1 MEDSLI
7 VVDKN
12 KALSRDTISLPKY
25 GTITEQRVIKDMQAF
40 FKGFDFDENIHI
52 TEMFKSVEQIE
63 VFAKEAIKEINSAD
77 IQYKM
82 DEIMKSGAIAVRRW
96 YFGWIIN
103 KVLSEASYGEGVAKK
118 LAKASGISDAYIY
131 QYKDVG
137 ERLSI
142 TDVYTLG
149 IYKSSWDVIR
159 QIATIKDED
168 YRKAVISVYV
178 NNINDVT
185 NEIELSNA
193 KAIIIAA
200 IKKIKEE
207 QKSPERALDMSNP
220 ETLLQAAS
228 YKEYAPEYDEAD
240 KALEKIKSAARKLT
254 KQPGYDI
261 TINAL
266 QNFFIMSDATDAS
279 NLLYAIT
286 NKAKETLTALET
298 LENVLPVLKAEVTSI
313 VNATL
318 IERE

>member
-7 VVDKN
+7 IVDKN

-25 GTITEQRVIKDMQAF
+25 GTITEQRVVKDMQAF
-40 FKGFDFDENIHI
+40 FKGFDFDENLQI

-96 YFGWIIN
+96 YFSWIIN

-220 ETLLQAAS
+220 EALLQAAS

-240 KALEKIKSAARKLT
+240 KALEKIKSAARKIT
-254 KQPGYDI
+254 KQPGYDS
-261 TINAL
+261 TMRAM
-266 QNFFIMSDATDAS
+266 QDFFLMSDVTDAS

-286 NKAKETLTALET
+286 NKAKETLTLLET
-298 LENVLPVLKAEVTSI
+298 LENMIPALKAEVTSI
-313 VNATL
+313 ANATL
-318 IERE
+318 TERE